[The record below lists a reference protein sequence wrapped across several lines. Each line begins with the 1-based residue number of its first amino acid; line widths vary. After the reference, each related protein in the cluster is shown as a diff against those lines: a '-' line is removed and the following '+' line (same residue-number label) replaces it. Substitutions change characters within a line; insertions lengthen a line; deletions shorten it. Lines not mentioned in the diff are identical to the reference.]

1 MANLT
6 DNKIEW
12 GKIISLKDI
21 IKVFLGLFVP
31 TVTMDS
37 VIPPPLILTG
47 GKLKPGLSPRNI
59 AARIISRQESA
70 GAPMGP
76 LPDGSNNVSEQM
88 EIIRTEEIINAI
100 ITEAKIDVVIP
111 PGISVTGVGVGVGV
125 VTIEGATTMYA
136 SGSGVIR

>member
-1 MANLT
+1 M
-6 DNKIEW
+6 NKSIEW

-21 IKVFLGLFVP
+21 IKVLAALFVP
-31 TVTMDS
+31 TVTIDT
-37 VIPPPLILTG
+37 VIPPPLIMVG
-47 GKLKPGLSPRNI
+47 GKLKPGMSPRNI

-88 EIIRTEEIINAI
+88 EVIRVEEIINAI

-111 PGISVTGVGVGVGV
+111 PGIPVTGVGVGVGV
-125 VTIEGATTMYA
+125 VTIEGTTTMYA
-136 SGSGVIR
+136 SGNGVIR

>member
-1 MANLT
+1 M
-6 DNKIEW
+6 DKSIEW

-21 IKVFLGLFVP
+21 IKVLAALFVP
-31 TVTMDS
+31 TITIDT
-37 VIPPPLILTG
+37 VIPPPLIMAG
-47 GKLKPGLSPRNI
+47 GSMKPGMSPRNI

-88 EIIRTEEIINAI
+88 EIIRVEEIINAI

-111 PGISVTGVGVGVGV
+111 PGIPVTGVGVGVGV
-125 VTIEGATTMYA
+125 VTIEGTTTMYA
-136 SGSGVIR
+136 SGNGVIR